1 MTTPKL
7 CSLQMATSKVGNS
20 AQFLSMHSS
29 INSMKLNETYYR
41 DTKNVFYFDS
51 ILWHSVHNL
60 DVPFKPILSHLILNN
75 FTNHAK
81 FFIYNPLLFYMLMN
95 LDSVINICF

>member
-1 MTTPKL
+1 
-7 CSLQMATSKVGNS
+7 
-20 AQFLSMHSS
+20 
-29 INSMKLNETYYR
+29 MKP
-41 DTKNVFYFDS
+41 TKNVVYFDS

-60 DVPFKPILSHLILNN
+60 DRPFKPLLPHLTLNN

-95 LDSVINICF
+95 LDSVINIRFLTNILYILQIKVLYTLLIRPSVI